1 MVIALSIV
9 FAALVG
15 GVVFMLLDNLTRRET
30 APPAPKPEPRVWE
43 PPRPE
48 ARTEPLPPR
57 KVEEPQGSLWSGW
70 ARR

>member
-1 MVIALSIV
+1 MIVALSIL

-15 GVVFMLLDNLTRRET
+15 GVVFMLLDNWQRRSPQ
-30 APPAPKPEPRVWE
+30 APAPQPEPAWP

-48 ARTEPLPPR
+48 ARTQPLPPR
-57 KVEEPQGSLWSGW
+57 QVQEPQGSLWSGW

>member
-1 MVIALSIV
+1 MIVALSIL

-15 GVVFMLLDNLTRRET
+15 GVVFMLLDNWQRRPT
-30 APPAPKPEPRVWE
+30 QAKPEPAWQ

-48 ARTEPLPPR
+48 PRTQPLPPR
-57 KVEEPQGSLWSGW
+57 QVEEPQGSLWSGW